1 MFHFLHLEFD
11 TVKKSLTNQDSICS
25 KTSAQSYLRF
35 LIELKYCAASSSLVK
50 LVALAVFLLLLALL
64 GIACSDSAPTLPP
77 IQESAFPTLMS
88 MPSTIPTPTPTPTYA
103 ITPTETAGWQT
114 HRNEGFGFEFQYP
127 ENWTVRE
134 SSIGVLELTDSRG
147 VKNIS
152 ISSFDEATRGITYCE
167 AYPQDTP
174 RCEQIRV
181 DDLYGVIDWGVD
193 TPTGNAL
200 FDTFQG

>member
-1 MFHFLHLEFD
+1 M
-11 TVKKSLTNQDSICS
+11 
-25 KTSAQSYLRF
+25 
-35 LIELKYCAASSSLVK
+35 IELKYCAASSSLVK

-77 IQESAFPTLMS
+77 IQESAIPTLMS
-88 MPSTIPTPTPTPTYA
+88 TPTYTITPTIAPTDTPTIAPTPSPMPSIIPTPTRTPTYA

-114 HRNEGFGFEFQYP
+114 HRNERFGFEFQYP
-127 ENWTVRE
+127 EDWTVGE

-181 DDLYGVIDWGVD
+181 DDLYGVIDWGVN
-193 TPTGNAL
+193 TYQQPE
-200 FDTFQG
+200 